1 MKKEQKQRKTK
12 KEPKQY
18 LCTDFYIRRI
28 HSILGI
34 IPIGIFLCFHLTMN
48 SSAILGADAW
58 NTVIEGMRSVPF
70 IIFAELL
77 IIALPILFHVVY
89 GLYIVYLSDMPLLR
103 YQYVKNW
110 MFVLQRV
117 TAVITTIFVLYHV
130 LFVRILTDSTIGVM
144 KAMADVLQT
153 PIGFILQTIGIW
165 AAIYHFSNGIFTF
178 LVTWGILQG
187 DWIQKVVSLLTMLF
201 CAALCLLAL
210 IILIRIAMMPI

>member
-1 MKKEQKQRKTK
+1 MKKEQRQH
-12 KEPKQY
+12 
-18 LCTDFYIRRI
+18 LFTDFYIRRL
-28 HSILGI
+28 HSLLGI
-34 IPIGIFLCFHLTMN
+34 VPIGIFLCLHLTLN
-48 SSAILGADAW
+48 SSAILGAGAW
-58 NTVIEGMRSVPF
+58 AVIINGMREVPF
-70 IIFAELL
+70 IILGELF
-77 IIALPILFHVVY
+77 IIALPILFHAVY
-89 GLYIVYLSDMPLLR
+89 GFYIVYISDLPLLR

-130 LFVRILTDSTIGVM
+130 LFVRILTDSTLDVM

-153 PIGFILQTIGIW
+153 PAGFILQLIGICS
-165 AAIYHFSNGIFTF
+165 AIYHFTNGIFTF

-187 DWIQKVVSLLTMLF
+187 DRIQKVASFLTMLL